1 MSVCMLSSGKPDPSQ
16 WLEYSKGISYY
27 AWNEEWRVIVIVER
41 ILSLHTA
48 GPNTL
53 EPFKE
58 WAWSFFSGILFGV
71 HHHYIMQPMALVSN
85 DFIIIYSTYR
95 KFLTKED
102 MVWTCRKNILSLIW

>member
-1 MSVCMLSSGKPDPSQ
+1 MT
-16 WLEYSKGISYY
+16 
-27 AWNEEWRVIVIVER
+27 VIVEK
-41 ILSLHTA
+41 ILSLHAA

-58 WAWSFFSGILFGV
+58 WAWSFFSGILFGM

-85 DFIIIYSTYR
+85 DVITYR

-102 MVWTCRKNILSLIW
+102 IIWTYRKNNILSLIW